1 MMRFF
6 PWRALLFALMWW
18 AGAGACAQPAIAGA
32 ARDPQ
37 PAMAPAAAPALLRLS
52 IDEALQGALTRA
64 VAIQTQQLD
73 VQQQQAQT
81 EQAGHEFLPQTV
93 LSSQL
98 ERDSASSTGL
108 PDARG
113 TLASGNLISTWKLR
127 SGTQLS
133 FSEGR
138 QFKRQGEAALAQ
150 GLAET
155 SGSRASSLALTQPLL
170 RGSGSDVVLL
180 NERRAELALER
191 ARTGF
196 LQTRRDVVL
205 GGVMAYFG
213 LEQAQQNVALAQAA
227 LKRAAESRS
236 INADLLA
243 AGRISRIALL
253 QSDADVAQAE
263 LALMQVRQAEH
274 VARRQLLRLIG
285 RHDLD
290 ADSTQVTL
298 TDSFADYLPAH
309 TAGEQAVLRDA
320 LAKRVDLELAAA
332 DVKEG
337 RFGVIAADDGMRNQ
351 LDLSLRRDRAGDTA
365 SGVPMRR
372 SNLAVGL
379 SYSIPLDKSA
389 SRLAAGAAR
398 VALRKAELSRA
409 DLERTARAEVSDAL
423 KNIDFAVVQHRMAQ
437 RNAELARQRMEA
449 EVEKARAGRSSATDL
464 SLAQDMLNQ
473 ALHQEVQARFAIFTA
488 QLELQRV
495 SGTVLEQWHVDALAP
510 GSLPP

>member
-6 PWRALLFALMWW
+6 PWRALLFALMCW
-18 AGAGACAQPAIAGA
+18 AGAGACAQPA
-32 ARDPQ
+32 
-37 PAMAPAAAPALLRLS
+37 MAPAAAPAQLRLS

-191 ARTGF
+191 ARKGF

-263 LALMQVRQAEH
+263 LTLMQVRQAEH

-320 LAKRVDLELAAA
+320 LAKRVDLELAA